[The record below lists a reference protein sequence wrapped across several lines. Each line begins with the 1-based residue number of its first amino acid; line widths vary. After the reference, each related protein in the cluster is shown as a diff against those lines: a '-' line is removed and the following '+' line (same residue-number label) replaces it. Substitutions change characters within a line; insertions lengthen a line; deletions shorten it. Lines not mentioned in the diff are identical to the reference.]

1 MPWYEIELH
10 RAEVSDYKALWESL
24 DEYERRLWDIHGC
37 TLEQIQWYRSM
48 LVAHGSKEKMAAEY
62 PTDDIEAFANTD
74 RGVFSLDRI
83 GELRAGCVEPLMKG
97 ELFASAVRGWGAMEG
112 IYFMSD
118 PNGRFKVWRQPEEG
132 CAGDRYVVAVDIGGR
147 SEKSDFSVIAVI
159 DRMGSSQLPEV
170 VAQWRGHI
178 DHDLLAWKAAMIAA
192 WYGMALLV
200 IESNTLESGDT
211 EGDHSEFILSELS
224 QIYPNLYSRV
234 IYDRLTLRNDTRLG
248 FHTNSSTKPM
258 VIDKLVQ
265 LVNTRGYIER
275 DAAACDELAVYEV
288 HDNGGYGAKRGYH
301 DDILM
306 TRAIGLYVVSAEQY
320 LPPGSGERLPVPLRW
335 L

>member
-1 MPWYEIELH
+1 M
-10 RAEVSDYKALWESL
+10 
-24 DEYERRLWDIHGC
+24 
-37 TLEQIQWYRSM
+37 
-48 LVAHGSKEKMAAEY
+48 
-62 PTDDIEAFANTD
+62 
-74 RGVFSLDRI
+74 
-83 GELRAGCVEPLMKG
+83 
-97 ELFASAVRGWGAMEG
+97 
-112 IYFMSD
+112 
-118 PNGRFKVWRQPEEG
+118 
-132 CAGDRYVVAVDIGGR
+132 VAVDIGGR

-248 FHTNSSTKPM
+248 FH
-258 VIDKLVQ
+258 IQFLDQ
-265 LVNTRGYIER
+265 
-275 DAAACDELAVYEV
+275 A
-288 HDNGGYGAKRGYH
+288 YGN
-301 DDILM
+301 
-306 TRAIGLYVVSAEQY
+306 
-320 LPPGSGERLPVPLRW
+320 
-335 L
+335 